1 MKKIPYGII
10 DYKVLKEEDYLYIDK
25 TPYIEKLE
33 NSEKTIIYL
42 RPGRFGKSLFTSMMY
57 YYYDI
62 NSKCLFD
69 SLFKD
74 TYIYNNQTRNKNSY
88 YVLKFDFSGLTTK
101 GMTIEEMK
109 SSFNKKVLSGINEFL
124 GYGFDIEID
133 YESKEPA
140 DILLSLLTNLKRL
153 DIEGKLEH
161 KLYIIVDEYDNFTNG
176 ILEGD
181 ASLFKSVVNEN
192 GFIKSFYA
200 IIKEYI
206 GLGVIDRFFAT
217 GICPVTLNSMTTGF
231 NIAVDKSTHKDFNTM
246 IGLTHKEVL
255 DLLDELELT
264 NEEKTT
270 VFEVMK
276 KNYDGYLFST
286 KLGEENRVFNAT
298 LVMYFLKE
306 YLNNHE
312 VPDVLYDNNIVVNY
326 GKIENL
332 IKLQDN
338 KYYKEIISDILDNNE
353 IEGTLKTQFNL
364 VEDFSKNDIISLLY
378 YFGYLTIKG
387 QSIIGYTIFT
397 IPNYVM
403 KETYGNYFLK
413 LLSDLDVK
421 TDEKKIKESLMEIVT
436 EGKISVI
443 TNYISEVLRELD
455 NRLFMNMNERDIELL
470 YFTLIKNDLINVYT
484 EYPCNGGYADV
495 YIFGRVKA
503 LTYNIL
509 VELKY
514 IKKSEF
520 NDKVLKEKRE
530 EALLQIENY
539 SKDDRI
545 NQGNLRKYVVV
556 FKGDE
561 VKLLEEV

>member
-1 MKKIPYGII
+1 
-10 DYKVLKEEDYLYIDK
+10 
-25 TPYIEKLE
+25 
-33 NSEKTIIYL
+33 
-42 RPGRFGKSLFTSMMY
+42 
-57 YYYDI
+57 
-62 NSKCLFD
+62 
-69 SLFKD
+69 
-74 TYIYNNQTRNKNSY
+74 
-88 YVLKFDFSGLTTK
+88 
-101 GMTIEEMK
+101 
-109 SSFNKKVLSGINEFL
+109 
-124 GYGFDIEID
+124 
-133 YESKEPA
+133 
-140 DILLSLLTNLKRL
+140 
-153 DIEGKLEH
+153 
-161 KLYIIVDEYDNFTNG
+161 
-176 ILEGD
+176 
-181 ASLFKSVVNEN
+181 
-192 GFIKSFYA
+192 
-200 IIKEYI
+200 
-206 GLGVIDRFFAT
+206 
-217 GICPVTLNSMTTGF
+217 MTTGF
-231 NIAVDKSTHKDFNTM
+231 NIAVDKSIHKDFNTM
-246 IGLTHKEVL
+246 IGLTQKEVL
-255 DLLDELELT
+255 DLLDELDLT
-264 NEEKTT
+264 NEEKNTI
-270 VFEVMK
+270 FEKIK

-495 YIFGRVKA
+495 YIFGRVKP

-520 NDKVLKEKRE
+520 NDNVLKEKRE
-530 EALLQIENY
+530 EAINQIENY

-561 VKLLEEV
+561 VELLEEV

>member
-74 TYIYNNQTRNKNSY
+74 TYIYNNQTPKKNSY
-88 YVLKFDFSGLTTK
+88 YVLKFDFSGITTK
-101 GMTIEEMK
+101 GMNSEELK
-109 SSFNKKVLSGINEFL
+109 NNFRKCVISGINEFL
-124 GYGFDIEID
+124 SYYKLEYEINVNEQPENILKGF
-133 YESKEPA
+133 
-140 DILLSLLTNLKRL
+140 LSGMKMLQ
-153 DIEGKLEH
+153 LEH

-200 IIKEYI
+200 VIKEYV
-206 GLGVIDRFFAT
+206 GLGVVDRFFAT

-255 DLLDELELT
+255 DLLDELDLT
-264 NEEKTT
+264 SEEKSTI
-270 VFEVMK
+270 FEVIK

-338 KYYKEIISDILDNNE
+338 KYYKEIISDILDNDE

-509 VELKY
+509 IELKY

-530 EALLQIENY
+530 EALLQIDNY

-561 VKLLEEV
+561 VELLEEV

>member
-10 DYKVLKEEDYLYIDK
+10 DYKKLKEEDYLYVDK

-33 NSEKTIIYL
+33 NSEDTIIYL

-74 TYIYNNQTRNKNSY
+74 TYIYSNQTPKKNSY
-88 YVLKFDFSGLTTK
+88 YVLKFDFSGITTK
-101 GMTIEEMK
+101 GMNSEELK
-109 SSFNKKVLSGINEFL
+109 NNFRKCVISGINEFL
-124 GYGFDIEID
+124 SYYKLEYEINVNEQPENILKGF
-133 YESKEPA
+133 
-140 DILLSLLTNLKRL
+140 LSGMKMLQ
-153 DIEGKLEH
+153 LEH

-192 GFIKSFYA
+192 GFIKSFYSN
-200 IIKEYI
+200 IKIYVKEGI
-206 GLGVIDRFFAT
+206 VDRFFAT

-255 DLLDELELT
+255 DILDELELT

-338 KYYKEIISDILDNNE
+338 KYYKEIISDILDNDE

-484 EYPCNGGYADV
+484 
-495 YIFGRVKA
+495 
-503 LTYNIL
+503 
-509 VELKY
+509 
-514 IKKSEF
+514 
-520 NDKVLKEKRE
+520 
-530 EALLQIENY
+530 
-539 SKDDRI
+539 
-545 NQGNLRKYVVV
+545 
-556 FKGDE
+556 
-561 VKLLEEV
+561 

>member
-10 DYKVLKEEDYLYIDK
+10 DYKKLKEEDYLYVDK

-33 NSEKTIIYL
+33 NSEDTIIYL

-74 TYIYNNQTRNKNSY
+74 TYIYSNQTPKKNSY
-88 YVLKFDFSGLTTK
+88 YVLKFDFSGLTT
-101 GMTIEEMK
+101 GYMTESEMK
-109 SSFNKKVLSGINEFL
+109 QEFSNKVISGINNFL
-124 GYGFDIEID
+124 SYYGYD
-133 YESKEPA
+133 YSINKEKNPNG
-140 DILLSLLTNLKRL
+140 LLLDFLTYFNSL
-153 DIEGKLEH
+153 KLNN
-161 KLYIIVDEYDNFTNG
+161 KLYILIDEYDNFTNG

-200 IIKEYI
+200 IIKEYV
-206 GLGVIDRFFAT
+206 GLGIIDGFFAT

-255 DLLDELELT
+255 DLLDELDLT
-264 NEEKTT
+264 SEEKNTI
-270 VFEVMK
+270 FEVMK

-338 KYYKEIISDILDNNE
+338 KYYKEIISDILDNDE
-353 IEGTLKTQFNL
+353 IIGNLKTAFNL
-364 VEDFSKNDIISLLY
+364 LEDFTRDDIISLLY
-378 YFGYLTIKG
+378 YFGYLTIKE
-387 QSIIGYTIFT
+387 
-397 IPNYVM
+397 PD
-403 KETYGNYFLK
+403 
-413 LLSDLDVK
+413 DLDIVFTLPNKIMKDTYSNFFNKILSEYVDIDTNKIRECVK
-421 TDEKKIKESLMEIVT
+421 EIAET
-436 EGKISVI
+436 GEITKI
-443 TNYISEVLRELD
+443 TNYVEEILKETS
-455 NRLFMNMNERDIELL
+455 NRIFIKFDEKYLQLL
-470 YFTLIKNDLINVYT
+470 Y
-484 EYPCNGGYADV
+484 
-495 YIFGRVKA
+495 
-503 LTYNIL
+503 YNIL
-509 VELKY
+509 RNTSKFETILEKECINGFIDIYIEGKNNLILNNIIIELKY
-514 IKKSEF
+514 IKKKNYTDSLLDSEKSKAISQI
-520 NDKVLKEKRE
+520 ND
-530 EALLQIENY
+530 Y
-539 SKDDRI
+539 SKDSKI
-545 NQGNLRKYVVV
+545 NSLLRKYIVIFV
-556 FKGDE
+556 GDE
-561 VKLLEEV
+561 LRVLEEVR